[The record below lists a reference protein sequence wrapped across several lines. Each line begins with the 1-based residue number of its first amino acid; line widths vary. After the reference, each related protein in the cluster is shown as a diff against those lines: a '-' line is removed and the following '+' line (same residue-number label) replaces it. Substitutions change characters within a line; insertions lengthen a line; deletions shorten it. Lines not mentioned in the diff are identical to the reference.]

1 MSVFFIRPKVPQGHE
16 PHLFNQLLYLHFLC
30 AWLMLDAQ
38 LYLLNGWKASEY
50 THRKKKKEWM
60 IQMNEWWK
68 KYIRP
73 KKKKKYDHPPNK
85 VS

>member
-1 MSVFFIRPKVPQGHE
+1 MVEKQV
-16 PHLFNQLLYLHFLC
+16 N
-30 AWLMLDAQ
+30 
-38 LYLLNGWKASEY
+38 
-50 THRKKKKEWM
+50 THIEKKKKEWM

>member
-1 MSVFFIRPKVPQGHE
+1 
-16 PHLFNQLLYLHFLC
+16 
-30 AWLMLDAQ
+30 MLNNICWMVEKQ
-38 LYLLNGWKASEY
+38 VN
-50 THRKKKKEWM
+50 THIEKKKKEWM